1 MPIAGSEPVH
11 TVSDLALRVKRSLDG
26 AFDAVWVKGEISN
39 FRAYS
44 SGHWYF
50 TLKDSESQLKG
61 VMFSR
66 DNRRLRFR
74 PSDGDEVLLKGRVDV
89 YTPRGDLQVV
99 ARHLEPLGAGQL
111 QKAFEAL
118 KAKLAA
124 EGLFDADRKRPIPRV
139 PRRIGIVTSD
149 KAAALQDMLRVFESR
164 DPTLAITLS
173 PSRVQGEGAGREIA
187 AALKLLWQYTDVELI
202 LCGRGGGSLEDL
214 WAFNEEVVAR
224 AIASSPVPVISCVGH
239 EIDFTISDFVADLRA
254 PTPSAAAEVAVP
266 IRADLE
272 AAVRARVQRLSGA
285 VLRELSRRQRR
296 VVEMRGRL
304 ITPRRRVD
312 LAAQRLDD
320 VRQRLVRASDVALA
334 QRRQRWTAASGR
346 LRSLAPRRD
355 LVAARARL
363 ARTEH
368 ALVTAHAVHLTASR
382 QRLEVAR
389 RALYAL
395 GPLQALGRGYAL
407 ARIREGQE
415 VLRDSAQVAIG
426 DLIEVRLARGSLDCR
441 VESVKEPEPAELP
454 QPAQLELGTRRRS

>member
-1 MPIAGSEPVH
+1 MTAAGAESVH

-26 AFDAVWVKGEISN
+26 AFDSIWVKGEVSN

-50 TLKDSESQLKG
+50 TLKDSEAQLKG

-66 DNRRLRFR
+66 DNRKLRFR
-74 PSDGDEVLLKGRVDV
+74 PDDGDEVLVRGRVDV

-118 KAKLAA
+118 KARLAA

-139 PRRIGIVTSD
+139 PRRIGIVTSE

-187 AALKLLWQYTDVELI
+187 AALDLLGRYSDVELI

-224 AIASSPVPVISCVGH
+224 AIVRCPVPVISCVGH

-266 IRADLE
+266 VRADLE

-285 VLRELSRRQRR
+285 VLRELARRQRR
-296 VVEMRGRL
+296 VGELRSRL

-320 VRQRLVRASDVALA
+320 VRLRLARATELSITL
-334 QRRQRWTAASGR
+334 RRQRLNAATGR
-346 LRSLAPRRD
+346 LRALAPRRD

-368 ALVTAHAVHLTASR
+368 ALVTAHAVGLRARR

-395 GPLQALGRGYAL
+395 GPLQALARGYAL
-407 ARIREGQE
+407 ARTMPGRE
-415 VLRDSAQVAIG
+415 VLRDSAQVSVGDAIQ
-426 DLIEVRLARGSLDCR
+426 VRLAQGALDCR
-441 VESVKEPEPAELP
+441 VEGVTGPQPPEPP
-454 QPAQLELGTRRRS
+454 DPVQLKMGTRRTT